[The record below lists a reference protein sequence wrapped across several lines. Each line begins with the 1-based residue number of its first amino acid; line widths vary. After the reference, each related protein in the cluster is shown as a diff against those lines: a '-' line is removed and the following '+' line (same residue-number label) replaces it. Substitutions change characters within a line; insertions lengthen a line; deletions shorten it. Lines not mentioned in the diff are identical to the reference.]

1 MAATRI
7 LVVEDEF
14 LIALDI
20 AGVLEQAGLAV
31 IGPAGTVGDALQAI
45 EREEVHGALLD
56 AHLAGEPVGCIADAL
71 KARGIPFA
79 FVSGYG
85 PEQLPPAH
93 RGAPLVRKPFTGRDL
108 LAAVAHFKGRRTPA
122 VRHCNNIAGTGVWRI
137 EEGGSAAGSSS
148 KV

>member
-1 MAATRI
+1 LIERRNQINFTAEHDASFGLGRRKRGMAEKRI

-20 AGVLEQAGLAV
+20 AGVLEQAGIVV

-45 EREEVHGALLD
+45 DGAEVHGALLD
-56 AHLAGEPVGCIADAL
+56 AHLAGEPVTRIADAL

-85 PEQLPPAH
+85 REQLPQAH
-93 RGAPLVRKPFTGRDL
+93 RGALLVKKPFTGKDL
-108 LAAVAHFKGRRTPA
+108 LAAVARF
-122 VRHCNNIAGTGVWRI
+122 
-137 EEGGSAAGSSS
+137 
-148 KV
+148 